1 MRLSPYILVLRFCHW
16 RAVRRR
22 GEKVDYT
29 LIVLHLYIRGRT
41 PSAVCGRGARG
52 HGARAE
58 RERTRAR
65 KGRGDGRCACAGGR
79 RGRRRAARD
88 VCHTWR
94 QGPSRARSAAALWFA
109 WGAFALS
116 SGRGD
121 GGGEGARTLLLKHRL
136 MARAHAGRA
145 GSATR
150 YLTCPE
156 VQARRRGGQELF
168 RPQPGATTLA
178 RLNQL
183 VAATTWKVRKELR
196 SVAAP
201 A

>member
-1 MRLSPYILVLRFCHW
+1 MAAA
-16 RAVRRR
+16 RAPA
-22 GEKVDYT
+22 GDAAAA
-29 LIVLHLYIRGRT
+29 
-41 PSAVCGRGARG
+41 SGARCVP
-52 HGARAE
+52 HV
-58 RERTRAR
+58 
-65 KGRGDGRCACAGGR
+65 
-79 RGRRRAARD
+79 AARTVPRALCRGVV
-88 VCHTWR
+88 VC
-94 QGPSRARSAAALWFA
+94 L
-109 WGAFALS
+109 GAFALS

-150 YLTCPE
+150 YLTCLE

-183 VAATTWKVRKELR
+183 VAATKKV
-196 SVAAP
+196 
-201 A
+201 